1 MGCSRG
7 KKIMLGR
14 TSLCQTLSAIFGL
27 HIIGPAPVEEDAER
41 NTDLIV
47 LRMANSRIAVRMR
60 SYERIWK
67 KWPNQITIRTERPTQ
82 HKTEYEKIIDGWG
95 QYFFYG
101 FGTED
106 GLLVHGFLAI
116 SRRFVTGSIG
126 IKHSTP
132 GESWASD
139 AERGR
144 YLFPCYELCRDSD
157 FCHCARDNAC
167 PPIPSRPSQPLVET
181 SESFSAD
188 RFCAGKT
195 SAILARGYSLLT
207 LWRKCCHE

>member
-1 MGCSRG
+1 MRHEVQLWEKDKAWADQFMPDVCG
-7 KKIMLGR
+7 ILGR
-14 TSLCQTLSAIFGL
+14 

-82 HKTEYEKIIDGWG
+82 HKTEYEKIIEGWG

-106 GLLVHGFLAI
+106 GLLGPWVLGNLTAFRNWVHRYKTQNAGEDPGQVMQNGDRTFFRAIDFAEIPNFVIAQETMLVRQSPLDHLNHWWKQARVSQRTVFVQEKLLPFL
-116 SRRFVTGSIG
+116 
-126 IKHSTP
+126 HEDTP
-132 GESWASD
+132 
-139 AERGR
+139 
-144 YLFPCYELCRDSD
+144 F
-157 FCHCARDNAC
+157 
-167 PPIPSRPSQPLVET
+167 
-181 SESFSAD
+181 
-188 RFCAGKT
+188 
-195 SAILARGYSLLT
+195 
-207 LWRKCCHE
+207 